1 MRTRA
6 HEHKVIV
13 NFLAHLDLADFCR
26 SHLAGNLLADFVR
39 GDPYKQHTKAAAD
52 GIKLHR
58 FVDGYIDAMPQVKQC
73 QRLFRPE
80 TRRVSGIAL
89 DLIWDH
95 FLARHWNDYHT
106 QPLSQFVA
114 FARQEVEIY
123 QHNLPESYQQMS
135 SRMWQ
140 QQWLIQYQE
149 TATIETALTRMAIRR
164 PKLHQL
170 ANTPTDIFTHY
181 QQLET
186 TFHAIYPQIQQAALG
201 YRQRQSIDS

>member
-1 MRTRA
+1 M
-6 HEHKVIV
+6 
-13 NFLAHLDLADFCR
+13 NFLAHLDLADFCQ

-89 DLIWDH
+89 DLTWDH
-95 FLARHWNDYHT
+95 FLAKHWLRYHSHSLLEFVT
-106 QPLSQFVA
+106 QAQ
-114 FARQEVEIY
+114 QDVERY
-123 QHNLPESYQQMS
+123 QYNLPESYQQMS
-135 SRMWQ
+135 ARMWQ

-149 TATIETALTRMAIRR
+149 AATIETALTRMAIRR

-201 YRQRQSIDS
+201 YRQQQNTAS